1 MKNIYITGGAGC
13 IGTALSKKLYQNK
26 NYQIY
31 IIDNLSR
38 GIESQHNLSILLKS
52 CPNIIFYKQNIL
64 SYSGLK
70 KIMKNPYVVFHLAA
84 LPSHRLSLKKPL
96 SYAKTDLLGTIN
108 ILEILRLSS
117 DKAKI
122 IFASSNKVYGKQ
134 NPPFVESSQTD
145 PQGPY
150 GLAKLQSE
158 QWLQLYHQYYGIN
171 AIVARLFHV
180 TGPRTQ
186 PDREIS
192 IFSQKILKDKTI
204 NVHGIYKNNKFISCS
219 AGYTNVYD
227 VADGLILLM
236 EKANGFDIYNIGSKK
251 ETSVLDLAKYIAKS
265 LSKKADIK
273 LVQMLDHESLRHSA
287 DNTKIKKIGWVQK
300 YTVKDSLD
308 QFLKWQKHLPFKRKI
323 HYK

>member
-13 IGTALSKKLYQNK
+13 IGTALSKKLYKNK
-26 NYQIY
+26 NYQIH

-38 GIESQHNLSILLKS
+38 GIESKHNLTNLLKT
-52 CPNIIFYKQNIL
+52 CPNIIFYKLNIL
-64 SYSGLK
+64 NYSGLK
-70 KIMKNPYVVFHLAA
+70 KIIKNPYVIFHLAA
-84 LPSHRLSLKKPL
+84 LPSHRLSLKNPL
-96 SYAKTDLLGTIN
+96 AYAKTDLLGTVN
-108 ILEILRLSS
+108 ILEILRLYSN
-117 DKAKI
+117 KAKI
-122 IFASSNKVYGKQ
+122 IFASTNKVYGKQ

-158 QWLQLYHQYYGIN
+158 QWLQLYHQFYGIN

-192 IFSQKILKDKTI
+192 IFTQKIIENKTV

-236 EKANGFDIYNIGSKK
+236 EKANGFDIYNIGSRK
-251 ETSVLDLAKYIAKS
+251 ETPVLNLATYIAKS
-265 LSKKADIK
+265 LSKKTNIK
-273 LVQMLDHESLRHSA
+273 FVQMLDHESLRHSA
-287 DNTKIKKIGWVQK
+287 DNSKIKKIGWVQK
-300 YTVKDSLD
+300 YTVQDSLN
-308 QFLKWQKHLPFKRKI
+308 QFLKWQQKLPFKRKT